1 MQKKIYTSAPL
12 PFMGQKRRFASEFKK
27 VLEQYPDDIT
37 IVDLFGGSGL
47 LSNIAKRTKPHARVI
62 YNDYDNYTERLANIP
77 RTNAIIARIREITA
91 AVPKH
96 TVISGSI
103 KEKILALIKSEQEAR
118 GYIDYLTIST
128 SLLFSSQYA
137 TCYEDLKR
145 ETFYSKVRKSDY
157 DASGYLDGIEVV
169 HQDYKALF
177 DDYKD
182 IPAVLFLVDPPYLST
197 DVGAYRMRWKLSD
210 YLDVLTVLVG
220 HRFVYFTS
228 DKSDIVEL
236 CEWMGKHPDL
246 GNPFTE
252 TKRIDIGAYLNYNST
267 YTDTMIYKT
276 AA

>member
-12 PFMGQKRRFASEFKK
+12 PFMGQKRRFAGEFKK

-47 LSNIAKRTKPHARVI
+47 LSHIAKRIKPNARVI
-62 YNDYDNYTERLANIP
+62 YNDYDDYTERLSNIP
-77 RTNAIIARIREITA
+77 WTNAIIARIREITA
-91 AVPKH
+91 SIPKH
-96 TVISGSI
+96 KVISESI

-118 GYIDYLTIST
+118 GYVDYLTISA
-128 SLLFSSQYA
+128 SLLFSSKYA

-157 DASGYLDGIEVV
+157 DASGYLDGIDVV

-197 DVGAYRMRWKLSD
+197 DVGSYRMFWKLSD

-220 HRFVYFTS
+220 YRFVYFTS
-228 DKSDIVEL
+228 DKSGIVEL

-252 TKRIDIGAYLNYNST
+252 AKRIDIGACLNYNST

>member
-12 PFMGQKRRFASEFKK
+12 PFMGQKRRFAGEFKK

-47 LSNIAKRTKPHARVI
+47 LSHIAKRTKPHARVI

-77 RTNAIIARIREITA
+77 RTNVIIARIREITA

-96 TVISGSI
+96 KAIPEPL
-103 KEKILALIKSEQEAR
+103 KNKILALIKSEQEAR
-118 GYIDYLTIST
+118 GYVDYLTISS
-128 SLLFSSQYA
+128 SLLFSSKYA

-145 ETFYSKVRKSDY
+145 ETFYSKARKSDY

-169 HQDYKALF
+169 HEDYRAL
-177 DDYKD
+177 YKRYRGMHN
-182 IPAVLFLVDPPYLST
+182 IIFLVDPPYLST
-197 DVGAYRMRWKLSD
+197 EVGSYRMSWKLSD
-210 YLDVLTVLVG
+210 YLDVLTVLSG
-220 HRFVYFTS
+220 HSFVYFTS
-228 DKSDIVEL
+228 DKSGIVEL

-252 TKRIDIGAYLNYNST
+252 TKRIDIGACLNYNST

-276 AA
+276 TA

>member
-1 MQKKIYTSAPL
+1 
-12 PFMGQKRRFASEFKK
+12 MGQKRRFAGEFKK

-47 LSNIAKRTKPHARVI
+47 LSHIAKRTKPHARVI

-96 TVISGSI
+96 KAIPEPL
-103 KEKILALIKSEQEAR
+103 KNKILALIKSEQDTI
-118 GYIDYLTIST
+118 GYVDYLTISS
-128 SLLFSSQYA
+128 SLLFSSKYA

-145 ETFYSKVRKSDY
+145 ETFYSKARQSDY
-157 DASGYLDGIEVV
+157 DASGYLDDIEVV

-177 DDYKD
+177 DVYKD
-182 IPAVLFLVDPPYLST
+182 IPSVLFLVDPPYLST
-197 DVGAYRMRWKLSD
+197 EVGAYRMSWKLPD
-210 YLDVLTVLVG
+210 YLDVLTVLPG
-220 HRFVYFTS
+220 HSFVYFTS
-228 DKSDIVEL
+228 DKSGIVEL
-236 CEWMGKHPDL
+236 CDWIGKHPDL
-246 GNPFTE
+246 GNPFIKT
-252 TKRIDIGAYLNYNST
+252 RRVDIGACLNYNST